1 VVRLGGAEPR
11 RAATV
16 CGSHIEIVAES
27 DSPDR
32 DCPSQP
38 AVTSNWR
45 DLDFFGCSEPVE
57 LVASPLV
64 DSRASFDHP
73 APDPAP

>member
-1 VVRLGGAEPR
+1 M
-11 RAATV
+11 
-16 CGSHIEIVAES
+16 EIVAES

-32 DCPSQP
+32 DCPSQR

-64 DSRASFDHP
+64 DSRASFDFTGRP
-73 APDPAP
+73 IQLRIAGR